1 MRTLTAAD
9 VEAAVTGGSV
19 LAAGGGGWV
28 DHGYLVG
35 DVATR
40 FGEPRLAA
48 IDEIPDDG
56 IIVTVTA
63 IGSPAAPHWQMV
75 PADYVR
81 ALQLLIDALGQ
92 PVAGLI
98 TAQNGSSTTLNGWTQ
113 SAVLGIPVVDAAGNG
128 RAQPTGKF
136 GSMGLLTRRDYQT
149 IQTAAGGN
157 RAMGAYLEVTVRGSV
172 ARADDMLR
180 AASLQSGGFI
190 AAARN
195 PVPASYAKQHAAVGA
210 ISYALRLG
218 EAMVAARSDGPEAVV
233 EAVAGATR
241 GRVLGRG
248 AVRNATVDTRDS
260 FDFAQFV
267 VDDAEGPLTLHV
279 MNEYMAV
286 DRGGVRL
293 ATFPDL
299 ICTLGLDTGL
309 PVSVAQMREGREVAV
324 LVNDKADLPCGTG
337 VRQPDAYLEVEKA
350 MGIELRSYALAD
362 AGRGPRQR
370 SGDKRP

>member
-1 MRTLTAAD
+1 MRPLTAAD
-9 VEAAVTGGSV
+9 VPAAVLGGSV

-35 DVATR
+35 ETATR
-40 FGEPRLAA
+40 LGEPRLAS
-48 IDEIPDDG
+48 IEEIPDDG

-63 IGSPAAPHWQMV
+63 IGSPAAPHWQML
-75 PADYVR
+75 PIDYVR
-81 ALQLLIDALGQ
+81 ALQLLVAALDR

-136 GSMGLLTRRDYQT
+136 GSMGLLGKSGYQT

-157 RAMGAYLEVTVRGSV
+157 RSLGRYLEVTVRGSV
-172 ARADDMLR
+172 AQADDILR
-180 AASLQSGGFI
+180 AVSLQSGGFI

-195 PVPASYAKQHAAVGA
+195 PVPASYVKQHAAVGA

-218 EAMVAARSDGPEAVV
+218 EAMLAAQPRGAEAVI
-233 EAVAGATR
+233 EAAVRETK
-241 GRVLGRG
+241 GRILGRG
-248 AVRNATVDTRDS
+248 PVRDAQVDTRDS
-260 FDFAQFV
+260 FDFARFRV
-267 VDDAEGPLTLHV
+267 ESPDGTLLLHT

-286 DRGGVRL
+286 DREPAAPDSQADGPVRL

-299 ICTLGLDTGL
+299 ICTLSLETGL
-309 PVSVAQMREGREVAV
+309 PVSVAQMREGTEVAV
-324 LVNDKADLPCGTG
+324 LVNSKVDLPVGTG
-337 VRQPDAYLEVEKA
+337 AREPDAYPEVEA
-350 MGIELRSYALAD
+350 ALGIDLQSYALT
-362 AGRGPRQR
+362 
-370 SGDKRP
+370 

>member
-1 MRTLTAAD
+1 MMRTLTSAD
-9 VEAAVTGGSV
+9 VPAAVTGGSV

-28 DHGYLVG
+28 DQGYLLG
-35 DVATR
+35 EIATR
-40 FGEPRLAA
+40 LGEPRLAG

-63 IGSPAAPHWQMV
+63 IGSPAAPNWQML
-75 PADYVR
+75 PKDYVR
-81 ALQLLIDALGQ
+81 ALQLLMDALGK
-92 PVAGLI
+92 PVAGMI

-113 SAVLGIPVVDAAGNG
+113 SALLGIPVIDAAGNG

-136 GSMGLLTRRDYQT
+136 GSMGLLGKKDYQT

-157 RAMGAYLEVTVRGSV
+157 RGMGAYLEVTVRGSV
-172 ARADDMLR
+172 LRTDDMLR

-195 PVPASYAKQHAAVGA
+195 PVPASYVKQHAAVGA

-218 EAMVAARSDGPEAVV
+218 EAMLAAQPEGPEAIIQA
-233 EAVAGATR
+233 AVRATKGRILGR
-241 GRVLGRG
+241 GRVSSAR
-248 AVRNATVDTRDS
+248 VDTRDS
-260 FDFAQFV
+260 FDFARFEV
-267 VDDAEGPLTLHV
+267 ADEAGLLTLHT

-286 DRGGVRL
+286 DRGTTRL

-299 ICTLGLDTGL
+299 ICTLSLDTGL
-309 PVSVAQMREGREVAV
+309 PVSVAQMREGQAVAV

-337 VRQPDAYLEVEKA
+337 VREPDAYPEVEEA
-350 MGIELRSYALAD
+350 LGIDLRTYALA
-362 AGRGPRQR
+362 
-370 SGDKRP
+370 

>member
-9 VEAAVTGGSV
+9 VPAAVTGGSV

-35 DVATR
+35 ETATR
-40 FGEPRLAA
+40 LGEPRLAA

-63 IGSPAAPHWQMV
+63 IGSPAAPNWQML
-75 PADYVR
+75 PIDYVR
-81 ALQLLIDALGQ
+81 ALQLLIDALNR

-113 SAVLGIPVVDAAGNG
+113 SAALGIPVVDAAGNG

-136 GSMGLLTRRDYQT
+136 GSMGLLGKTDYLT
-149 IQTAAGGN
+149 IQTVAGGN
-157 RAMGAYLEVTVRGSV
+157 RSLGRYLEVTVRGAV
-172 ARADDMLR
+172 AQADDILR
-180 AASLQSGGFI
+180 AVSLQAGGFI

-195 PVPASYAKQHAAVGA
+195 PIPASYVKKHGAVGA

-218 EAMVAARSDGPEAVV
+218 EAMLAAQPRGAEAVI
-233 EAVAGATR
+233 EAAVRETK
-241 GRVLGRG
+241 GRILGRG
-248 AVRNATVDTRDS
+248 PVRDAHIDTRDS
-260 FDFAQFV
+260 FDFARFRV
-267 VDDAEGPLTLHV
+267 ETSDGGLLLHT

-286 DRGGVRL
+286 DKESPAGNWTRL

-299 ICTLGLDTGL
+299 ICTLSVETGL
-309 PVSVAQMREGREVAV
+309 PVSVAQMREGTEVVV
-324 LVNDKADLPCGTG
+324 LVNSKADLPVGTG
-337 VRQPDAYLEVEKA
+337 AREPDAYPEVEA
-350 MGIELRSYALAD
+350 ALGIDLQRYAL
-362 AGRGPRQR
+362 
-370 SGDKRP
+370 S

>member
-1 MRTLTAAD
+1 
-9 VEAAVTGGSV
+9 V

-35 DVATR
+35 ETATR
-40 FGEPRLAA
+40 LGEPRLAS
-48 IDEIPDDG
+48 IEEIPDDG

-63 IGSPAAPHWQMV
+63 IGSPAAPHWQML
-75 PADYVR
+75 PIDYVR
-81 ALQLLIDALGQ
+81 ALQLLVAALDR

-136 GSMGLLTRRDYQT
+136 GSMGLLGKSGYQT

-157 RAMGAYLEVTVRGSV
+157 RSLGRYLEVTVRGSV
-172 ARADDMLR
+172 AQADDILR
-180 AASLQSGGFI
+180 AVSLQSGGFI

-195 PVPASYAKQHAAVGA
+195 PVPASYVKQHAAVGA

-218 EAMVAARSDGPEAVV
+218 EAMLAAQPRGAEAVI
-233 EAVAGATR
+233 EAAVRETK
-241 GRVLGRG
+241 GRILGRG
-248 AVRNATVDTRDS
+248 PVRDAQVDTRDS
-260 FDFAQFV
+260 FDFARFRV
-267 VDDAEGPLTLHV
+267 ETPDGPLLLHT

-286 DRGGVRL
+286 DRGPATPDSQADGPVRL

-299 ICTLGLDTGL
+299 ICTLSLETGL
-309 PVSVAQMREGREVAV
+309 PVSVAQMREGTEVAV
-324 LVNDKADLPCGTG
+324 LVNSKVDLPVGTG
-337 VRQPDAYLEVEKA
+337 AREPDAYPEVEA
-350 MGIELRSYALAD
+350 ALGIDLQSYALT
-362 AGRGPRQR
+362 
-370 SGDKRP
+370 